1 MLVNLKNL
9 SHRGVA
15 SNLKKLNYRGVL
27 SHPGIGVLVAY
38 IVLFSFLS
46 FASTNFFTLD
56 NVVIVL
62 RQAVWV
68 AVMAIGMTF
77 VIGMGGIDLSVG
89 AILGIS
95 GVAVAALIQGG
106 VNIFLAILVT
116 LAFGAFIGAVNGTLI
131 TYFRLAPFIA
141 TLGTM
146 SVLRGLIM
154 VYTQGIPIY
163 GLRYPEFQYLA
174 QGFIWFIPV
183 PVVVAVVLVAIFS
196 FILYRTR
203 LGRYTLSIGSNAIA
217 ARLAGININ
226 RVKMIVYSMTGLLCA
241 AAGIFMASRSEAAV
255 PDAGLGLEL
264 DVIAATVIG
273 GTSMTGGRA
282 NLIGTIIGAVL
293 MTTIRNGLN
302 LLGVSPLWHQVVIGG
317 FIVFAVA
324 ISSMST
330 SKSND

>member
-1 MLVNLKNL
+1 MRAILRALN
-9 SHRGVA
+9 HRGAASTLKGLNRRVA
-15 SNLKKLNYRGVL
+15 SHTGSGVL
-27 SHPGIGVLVAY
+27 IAY
-38 IVLFSFLS
+38 IALFAFLS
-46 FASTNFFTLD
+46 FASPYFLTLD

-62 RQAVWV
+62 RQAVFV
-68 AVMAIGMTF
+68 ALMAIGMTF

-106 VNIFLAILVT
+106 VNINVAVVLALI
-116 LAFGAFIGAVNGTLI
+116 FGALLGAVNGTLI

-163 GLRYPEFQYLA
+163 GLRYPEFQFLG
-174 QGFIWFIPV
+174 QGFIGFIPV
-183 PVVVAVVLVAIFS
+183 PVAIAVVLVVVFR
-196 FILYRTR
+196 FILYSTR
-203 LGRYTLSIGSNAIA
+203 LGRYTLSIGSNPTA

-241 AAGIFMASRSEAAV
+241 AAGIFVTSRSEAAV

-273 GTSMTGGRA
+273 GTSMIGGRA
-282 NLIGTIIGAVL
+282 NLVGTVIGAVL

-302 LLGVSPLWHQVVIGG
+302 LLGISPLWHQVVIGG

-324 ISSMST
+324 ISSMSA
-330 SKSND
+330 SKSTD